1 MITGYRRRR
10 GWAVWQTAV
19 LGRFE
24 FKDGFPKLHEM
35 TGQQPAIARQ
45 TPAQILHAIDLW
57 GVVLEGKG
65 RAAQE

>member
-1 MITGYRRRR
+1 MITAYRRRR

-35 TGQQPAIARQ
+35 TGQPLPVVRQRPEQIAFS
-45 TPAQILHAIDLW
+45 IGLW
-57 GVVLEGKG
+57 GAVLEGKAKAG
-65 RAAQE
+65 EG